1 MNTQNR
7 KRNLQLITVLS
18 VLMTIPAG
26 AALAADEYNID
37 PAHSSV
43 EFAVKHMV
51 ISTVKGNFAD
61 FSGVLMYDQN
71 DPTKTSVDVVIK
83 AASIDTNNDKRDNHL
98 RSADFFETEKYP
110 DITFKSTK
118 IEKTKDGLTM
128 TGTLTIRGVS
138 KEVSMPV
145 QLTDTMTDPWGSV
158 RFGAETGL
166 DINRQD
172 YGVSWN
178 NVMDNGGLV
187 VSDNVKIMINVELV
201 KKK

>member
-1 MNTQNR
+1 MHIK
-7 KRNLQLITVLS
+7 KRIPIKQLVMGLAAF
-18 VLMTIPAG
+18 VVVYAN

-51 ISTVKGNFAD
+51 ISTVKGTFAD
-61 FSGVLMYDQN
+61 VSGVIMYDAK
-71 DPTKTSVDVVIK
+71 DVTKSTVDVVIK
-83 AASIDTNNDKRDNHL
+83 AASVNTNNQKRDDHL
-98 RSADFFETEKYP
+98 RSPDFFDAAKYP

-118 IEKTKDGLTM
+118 IEKSKDGLVM

-138 KEVSMPV
+138 KEVSMPL

-158 RFGAETGL
+158 RFGAEAGL
-166 DINRQD
+166 EINRQD

-187 VSDNVKIMINVELV
+187 VSDNVKIAINVELV
-201 KKK
+201 KEK